1 MRVLGTSVLAFQAIV
16 LALFIP
22 VGVTTSWGATA
33 GWIGAAL
40 VLLCVVAI
48 GLLRSPVGVAVGW
61 AVQVLTIATG
71 FIVPAMFG
79 LGALFAALW
88 WAALKY
94 GRQADQMRAERESAG
109 TGATDGTPPADQ
121 APPAD
126 GVGSGPSVG

>member
-1 MRVLGTSVLAFQAIV
+1 MKVLGTSVLAFQAIV

-33 GWIGAAL
+33 GWIGAVL

-48 GLLRSPVGVAVGW
+48 GLLRRPAGVAVGW

-71 FIVPAMFG
+71 FIVPAMFA
-79 LGALFAALW
+79 LGAIFAALW

-94 GRQADQMRAERESAG
+94 GRQADQMRAEGEA
-109 TGATDGTPPADQ
+109 TGAGPDSGK
-121 APPAD
+121 PPAD
-126 GVGSGPSVG
+126 GSGPGS